1 MQKINDGEKKKRKEK
16 KGPRFEALNVQ
27 FKWRFHLSEHKR
39 SSCVGLAGGPRAVA
53 AGSGRAEP
61 TSCRASLSSV
71 SAASVTGERSRRPG
85 AVRVC
90 SVLHLNEISTG
101 RCYPSRVETLDKKDK

>member
-1 MQKINDGEKKKRKEK
+1 MEKKKKK
-16 KGPRFEALNVQ
+16 KGKERTQIRGPERPQ
-27 FKWRFHLSEHKR
+27 FKRRFHLSEHKR
-39 SSCVGLAGGPRAVA
+39 SSCVGLAGGTLAVA

-61 TSCRASLSSV
+61 TSCRASPSSV
-71 SAASVTGERSRRPG
+71 SAASVTGELSRRPG

-90 SVLHLNEISTG
+90 SVLRLNEISTG